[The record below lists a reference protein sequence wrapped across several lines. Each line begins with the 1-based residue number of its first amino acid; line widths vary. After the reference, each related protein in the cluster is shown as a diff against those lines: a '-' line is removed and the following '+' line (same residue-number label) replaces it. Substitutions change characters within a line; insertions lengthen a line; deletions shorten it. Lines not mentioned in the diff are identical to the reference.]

1 MFKLYQEIFS
11 MTEISLSIF
20 DDKLQKYQD
29 VS

>member
-11 MTEISLSIF
+11 VTEISLNIF